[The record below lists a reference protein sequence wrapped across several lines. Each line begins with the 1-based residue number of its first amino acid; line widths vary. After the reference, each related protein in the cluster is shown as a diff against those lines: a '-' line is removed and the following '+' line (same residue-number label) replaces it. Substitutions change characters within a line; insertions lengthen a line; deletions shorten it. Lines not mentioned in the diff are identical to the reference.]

1 MLGDGLAN
9 SGTKGSY
16 FRYQYAS
23 LKLLEAA
30 AGIGMTIQSFSN
42 ATHAGLVAAMNAY
55 MTANPTKAF
64 QSPTITESG
73 GVFYGTI
80 LHN

>member
-16 FRYQYAS
+16 FRYQFAS
-23 LKLLEAA
+23 LKLLELG
-30 AGIGMTIQSFSN
+30 AGIGVTLQAFSDP
-42 ATHAGLVAAMNAY
+42 THAGLVAAMNAY
-55 MTANPTKAF
+55 MAANPKKAF